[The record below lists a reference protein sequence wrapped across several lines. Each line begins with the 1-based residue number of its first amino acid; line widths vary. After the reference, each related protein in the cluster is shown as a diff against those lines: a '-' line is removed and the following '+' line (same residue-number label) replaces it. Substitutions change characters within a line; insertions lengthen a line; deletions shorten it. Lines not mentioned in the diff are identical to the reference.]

1 MPIYLRSSKLINY
14 LYIDINREL
23 FPERI
28 FFEST
33 FQLANLFNEVKSIS
47 KLQIEEKKIASKIS
61 EDNLTDLFSYSNLI
75 K

>member
-1 MPIYLRSSKLINY
+1 MPIYLRSSKLVNY
-14 LYIDINREL
+14 LYIDINRKF
-23 FPERI
+23 FPELI

-47 KLQIEEKKIASKIS
+47 KLQIEEKKIATKIS